1 MNNENSNVA
10 APGAWVRPPEWLP
23 GSSHSMSDHR
33 IGSRAEW
40 TAAREELLA
49 REKEHTR
56 LGDELARQRR
66 ELPWVRVE
74 KEYSLDTDDG
84 PRPLAE
90 LFDGRSQLLIY
101 HFMFGASYEAGCP
114 INSSIADGVNSL
126 IPHLNA
132 RDVTMLFV
140 SQAPLEKLQAYKR
153 RMGWSFP
160 WMSSAKSA
168 FNTDLG
174 YSISEEATR
183 AWVTQNLGSLP
194 PIVDRNASASGTD
207 VVGYLTESPGF
218 SAFVLDDG
226 AVYQTYQTWWRGVEF
241 LMGYYPILDR
251 APKGRDEDDGFQ
263 LWIRRH
269 DEYDSQ

>member
-1 MNNENSNVA
+1 MNTENSKVA
-10 APGAWVRPPEWLP
+10 APSAWVRPPEWLP
-23 GSSHSMSDHR
+23 GGIRSLADHR
-33 IGSRAEW
+33 IGTRHEW
-40 TAAREELLA
+40 AAARQELLT

-56 LGDELARQRR
+56 LGDELAHQRR

-74 KEYSLDTDDG
+74 KEYCLGTDDG

-101 HFMFGASYEAGCP
+101 HFMFGPSYQAGCP
-114 INSSIADGVNSL
+114 INSSIADSVNSL

-140 SQAPLEKLQAYKR
+140 SQAPLEKLQAYRR
-153 RMGWSFP
+153 RMGWDFP
-160 WMSSAKSA
+160 WVSSAKSE
-168 FNTDLG
+168 FNADLG
-174 YSISEEATR
+174 YSSSEEHSR
-183 AWVTQNLGSLP
+183 AWVAQNLGSLP

-207 VVGYLTESPGF
+207 VAGYLTESPGF

-226 AVYQTYQTWWRGVEF
+226 VVYQTYQTWWRGLEF

-251 APKGRDEDDGFQ
+251 APKGRDEGDGWQ
-263 LWIRRH
+263 LWNRRH